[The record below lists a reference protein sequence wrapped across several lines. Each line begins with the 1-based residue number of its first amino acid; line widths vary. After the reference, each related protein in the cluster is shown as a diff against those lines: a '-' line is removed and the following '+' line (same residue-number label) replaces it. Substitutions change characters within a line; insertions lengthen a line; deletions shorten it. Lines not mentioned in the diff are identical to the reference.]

1 MHNRSGVVFS
11 SFLEG
16 LSRPNEKPPVFF
28 NYLFSSPVCFFCH
41 AFLSQSG
48 FFLWPFFFGS
58 ASNHLPRRHKVPG
71 CLLGQKRTKPKSRVF
86 PPAPCKWER
95 YWDNNWIML
104 NIELWGNFSEK
115 TKHSSTA
122 KRQLFGTIKNKI
134 KPRILR
140 VVMCGSS
147 RRKCGGRV
155 SCVRFHQKQE
165 NKMCKLCFD
174 WRKKGSRTFFWKKS
188 PQESSAI

>member
-1 MHNRSGVVFS
+1 MVFS

-48 FFLWPFFFGS
+48 FFLWPFFLWFCQQPFAKAAQGS
-58 ASNHLPRRHKVPG
+58 RLPSWTK
-71 CLLGQKRTKPKSRVF
+71 KTKPKSRVF

-134 KPRILR
+134 KPRTLR

-174 WRKKGSRTFFWKKS
+174 
-188 PQESSAI
+188 